1 MVGGTTQ
8 GDVMRSI
15 LLIAFLLV
23 STVAHA
29 DGADTS
35 KYALIMST
43 GPAPSD
49 KDLLIVQRQ
58 GQIYSFKYCKAFNP
72 APVPEVIRIRRDFY
86 LEPEKYKST
95 STNLDLILQELYAS
109 AACKTVGNEAY
120 GVNERFGLNEDER
133 SEDYADTWISGIM
146 TLPLSFAS
154 LAFIRQ
160 MVDEIRKGRV
170 EQNTQK
176 AFAYLFSKRFPHGS
190 AALALGVL
198 GAAAGTGYWT
208 YHSYV
213 KNDAIAAANEAKE
226 THLEALRAGSVVR
239 FYQNTR
245 AVFVADSMADFFKNF
260 QAGLDFAVK
269 NRLFTE
275 L

>member
-1 MVGGTTQ
+1 
-8 GDVMRSI
+8 MRSI
-15 LLIAFLLV
+15 LLIALLLV

-29 DGADTS
+29 DGGGNS
-35 KYALIMST
+35 RYALIMST
-43 GPAPSD
+43 GAAPSD
-49 KDLLIVQRQ
+49 KDLLIVQQQ
-58 GQIYSFKYCKAFNP
+58 GRIYSFKYCKAFNP

-95 STNLDLILQELYAS
+95 STSTNLDVILQELYAS

-120 GVNERFGLNEDER
+120 GVNESFDLDDPEGRPNYDQ
-133 SEDYADTWISGIM
+133 TWMAGIM
-146 TLPLSFAS
+146 TLPMSFAS

-160 MVDEIRKGRV
+160 MVDEIHKGRA

-198 GAAAGTGYWT
+198 GATAGSAYWT

-213 KNDAIAAANEAKE
+213 KNEALAAANDAEE
-226 THLEALRAGSVVR
+226 TTLKALRSGSVAR
-239 FYQNTR
+239 FYQNTQ